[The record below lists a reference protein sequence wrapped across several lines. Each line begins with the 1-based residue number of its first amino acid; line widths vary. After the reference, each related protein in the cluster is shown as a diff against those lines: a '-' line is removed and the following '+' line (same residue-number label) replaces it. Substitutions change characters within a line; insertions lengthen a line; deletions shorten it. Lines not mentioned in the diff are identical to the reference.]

1 MTSKLKV
8 LKVSN
13 EVLTAQIRQVLRSGR
28 NISFDENSSAY
39 TVINTSADPAPPI
52 SLDSPSLHDI
62 ITVIN
67 NQGDM
72 GNALLRDLLVSTDP
86 SLLAVSLDTNTR
98 LTNIGITNNVIK
110 LYDNSKTYPASTAP
124 VCMDK
129 CGLLYSTDSV
139 GVLKCSSLAIDNS
152 RFTLFGID
160 DLVGVNVDALPIHM
174 SRTANTPVITLV
186 PTDANNPPT
195 RVNGGVVNGQQKSR
209 LRCTSGR
216 ALSSAANSTLA
227 QEGDFTLFVAFKYS
241 TEDYATVHPVIA
253 FSGNADVYGVSL
265 SINAE
270 RPASATKTLLNI
282 FCGEL
287 HSVPDIP
294 LTQNDVSVY
303 VVRLTG
309 AYSLLSV
316 LDVFCNGT
324 KIYSKQLSIDLNDK
338 NFGLSGIIEL
348 GSATALPVCEL
359 DFAHISW
366 TNYALSDQECCL
378 NSQRIC
384 VENAISDNVLESS
397 LTNVDWFVRYLSAHG
412 SGQAW
417 NISNSP
423 INVFSNVSVF
433 NMTQPQIN
441 LAPQFDSNAT
451 EYHRNFFNGIEW
463 MQTDIL
469 SNSEFLYDRFS
480 VVFAFRAV
488 SAGSSVNEVCKLS
501 LAGLDSQQI
510 VVSAFGDSTNLLF
523 SLATP
528 DNSSHTFQM
537 KNVSNNN
544 NFLLAVSVCNSTYSL
559 VAIRLNSSTLDVN
572 SCSGDYNDGINEF
585 QYCSRIIIGRT
596 QAVTNIYEYSIGD
609 VMCYSRS
616 LSAHD
621 LITLAKTF

>member
-1 MTSKLKV
+1 MV

-28 NISFDENSSAY
+28 NITFDENSAAY

-52 SLDSPSLHDI
+52 TLDSPNVHDI

-86 SLLAVSLDTNTR
+86 SLLTVSLDTNTR
-98 LTNIGITNNVIK
+98 LTNIGLTNNVIQ
-110 LYDNSKTYPASTAP
+110 LYDNSKTYPASSTPA
-124 VCMDK
+124 CIDK

-160 DLVGVNVDALPIHM
+160 DLVEANVDALPIHM

-186 PTDANNPPT
+186 PANANNPPT
-195 RVNGGVVNGQQKSR
+195 RVNGGVVNGQQKSL
-209 LRCTSGR
+209 LRSVSGQS
-216 ALSSAANSTLA
+216 LSSAANSTLV

-241 TEDYATVHPVIA
+241 TADYTVVHPVIS
-253 FSGNADVYGVSL
+253 FSGSADVYGVSM

-282 FCGEL
+282 FCGET
-287 HSVPDIP
+287 HTVPDIP
-294 LTQNDVSVY
+294 ISQNDLSVY

-309 AYSLLSV
+309 AYSLISV

-324 KIYSKQLSIDLNDK
+324 KVYSKQLSIDLNDK

-348 GSATALPVCEL
+348 GSASASPVCEL
-359 DFAHISW
+359 NFAHISW

-384 VENAISDNVLESS
+384 VENAISDNILASS
-397 LTNVDWFVRYLSAHG
+397 ITNVDWFVRYLSAHG

-417 NISNSP
+417 HISNSP
-423 INVFSNVSVF
+423 LNVFSNVSVF
-433 NMTQPQIN
+433 NLTQPVSN

-463 MQTDIL
+463 METDIL
-469 SNSEFLYDRFS
+469 SNSDFLYDRFS
-480 VVFAFRAV
+480 VVLAFRTD
-488 SAGSSVNEVCKLS
+488 SPGSSVNEVCKLS
-501 LAGLDSQQI
+501 LAGQNSQQV

-523 SLATP
+523 SLTTP
-528 DNSSHTFQM
+528 DNVSYTFQM
-537 KNVSNNN
+537 KNVPNSNK
-544 NFLLAVSVCNSTYSL
+544 FLLAVSVCNNTYSL
-559 VAIRLNSSTLDVN
+559 VAIRLNSPTLDIN
-572 SCSGDYNDGINEF
+572 SCSGDYNDGVNDV
-585 QYCSRIIIGRT
+585 QYCSRITIGRT
-596 QAVTNIYEYSIGD
+596 QAPTNVYEYSIGD
-609 VMCYSRS
+609 VLCYSRS

-621 LITLAKTF
+621 LITLAKSF